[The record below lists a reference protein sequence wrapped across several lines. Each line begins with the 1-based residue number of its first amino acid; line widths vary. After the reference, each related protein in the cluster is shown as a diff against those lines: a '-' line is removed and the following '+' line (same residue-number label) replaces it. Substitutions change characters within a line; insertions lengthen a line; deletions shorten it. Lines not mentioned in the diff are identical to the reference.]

1 MAIRK
6 IKPVNWYAPT
16 EKEERIPFE
25 KREAFPGKWN
35 AIDKAMRVEGDYTA
49 NKEAMNEVPSKIKV
63 RKRLSYVL
71 NLKK

>member
-1 MAIRK
+1 MATRK
-6 IKPVNWYAPT
+6 IKPVNWYAPA

-25 KREAFPGKWN
+25 KRESFPGKWN
-35 AIDKAMRVEGDYTA
+35 AIDRAMHVKDDYTA
-49 NKEAMNEVPSKIKV
+49 KNEAINKTPDTIKV